1 MTSGG
6 NVGTRE
12 SIWDDDVELARLR
25 VEWAEMRRRA
35 AMPSAFDAL
44 TDEEQRQLI
53 GDAFDDDGVLL

>member
-25 VEWAEMRRRA
+25 IEWAEMRRRA
-35 AMPSAFDAL
+35 AIPSVFDGL
-44 TDEEQRQLI
+44 TDEKQRQLVAE
-53 GDAFDDDGVLL
+53 AFDDDGVLL